1 MPSLGTSFSIL
12 LLLVC
17 TPTAFGL
24 ISAPSLPSRGS
35 RPFASVSSKHGLL
48 PRGALSSPR
57 ARGARQRAA
66 LLRSHAIRRSSAVV
80 ATSREGRRP
89 PRSGREVLHR
99 RWALVRRQVCC
110 QTTRPSHSHGKFVGS
125 KPKARMVP
133 DQPLAVDALRSSEA

>member
-48 PRGALSSPR
+48 HRGALSSPR

-80 ATSREGRRP
+80 ATAEK
-89 PRSGREVLHR
+89 
-99 RWALVRRQVCC
+99 AAARQD
-110 QTTRPSHSHGKFVGS
+110 QAGKFCTGDGPWYGGKCVVKLPG
-125 KPKARMVP
+125 PPIPTA
-133 DQPLAVDALRSSEA
+133 SS